1 MKKSKKRKLINKGAY
16 LVNEAYRGSLSDK
29 PQCVVMDNS
38 ISTIP
43 AHNNKIKVTYFITE
57 DSNLLAGQN
66 TVALFKIKKH
76 QALQPSA
83 LF

>member
-1 MKKSKKRKLINKGAY
+1 MKQSKKRKLINKGTY
-16 LVNEAYRGSLSDK
+16 LVNEAYRGSLSNR

-38 ISTIP
+38 ISTVP
-43 AHNNKIKVTYFITE
+43 SHNKKIKVSYFITE